1 MKASEMI
8 DCLIYFK
15 KEYGDIE
22 VAKCSSFI
30 GSDII
35 DSAFVYEDKLIFID
49 SKKESHLLKL
59 VKDDCN
65 VL

>member
-1 MKASEMI
+1 MKISKMI
-8 DCLIYFK
+8 DLLIYFK

-22 VAKCSSFI
+22 IAKCSSFV

-35 DSAFVYEDKLIFID
+35 DSAFVHEDKLIFINSD
-49 SKKESHLLKL
+49 KESYLLKF
-59 VKDDCN
+59 VKDDID